1 MKSIVWM
8 KEGHIQLVMMRKS
21 ISWNAQCINAKY
33 EEESEDERYTKGH
46 GIAFS
51 NDDDVLLG

>member
-8 KEGHIQLVMMRKS
+8 KEGHIQLVMIRKS
-21 ISWNAQCINAKY
+21 ISWNVQCINAKY
-33 EEESEDERYTKGH
+33 EESEDERYTKGH

-51 NDDDVLLG
+51 NDDDVLFG